1 MNQSLSVFKI
11 AESQAQDR
19 ILRTANNAIRET
31 FCRDC
36 LLKCNTLCP
45 DIAGHSQAL
54 AGMLWEIQAKL
65 N

>member
-19 ILRTANNAIRET
+19 ILRTANNALRKR
-31 FCRDC
+31 FCSDC
-36 LLKCNTLCP
+36 PLKCNTFCP
-45 DIAGHSQAL
+45 DIKGYSQAL
-54 AGMLWEIQAKL
+54 AGMLWKIQAEL